1 MTVFTLHILKVLVH
15 SLPKLE
21 EQLSCTC
28 SQTGC
33 KREAAT
39 LPAKFVILWEVPEQ
53 LWFTPTHSYSQTAQS
68 RRGAVL
74 AILGGIV
81 RAAAS
86 PADGQQGSRR
96 LWNGQK
102 KSLRV
107 HIPILHALNYPSCLL
122 QQKLADLDR
131 ALLLQHPQPNVP
143 LTPSCITEA
152 CMGTKQCLPHKEAL
166 TVLSARCFNA
176 KNAGMA
182 EHVSVFQM
190 SQI

>member
-21 EQLSCTC
+21 ERLSYTC

-53 LWFTPTHSYSQTAQS
+53 LWFTPTHSYLQTAQS

-74 AILGGIV
+74 AILWGIV

-102 KSLRV
+102 KVTKGPHSHTAHSEL
-107 HIPILHALNYPSCLL
+107 PFM
-122 QQKLADLDR
+122 LAPAEVGWLR

-143 LTPSCITEA
+143 LTPPCITEA

-176 KNAGMA
+176 KNACMA